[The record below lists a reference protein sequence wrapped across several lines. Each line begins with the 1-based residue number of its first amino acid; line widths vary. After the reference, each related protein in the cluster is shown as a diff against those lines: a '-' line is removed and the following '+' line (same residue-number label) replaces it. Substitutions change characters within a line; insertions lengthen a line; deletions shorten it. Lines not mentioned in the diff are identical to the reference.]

1 MNLYRGN
8 AMSTAED
15 IRNLNARFYTKEMQ
29 DLLKEM
35 PLEQLSSIW
44 HNARL
49 SEKDPQML
57 AEQKDAVKKA
67 VTPESLHRKI
77 QEYTT
82 CLMTG
87 DFDIGDFAKINE
99 FCSEFALDGISDEIK
114 KNLDNLKEKM
124 ADKRLSLENAVTIDL
139 NRKNPQSSKESSGF
153 DMEGLDSMVISGT
166 PEIINGLDNKK
177 LRSGKNVL
185 FQNAAGDGLAEVAFD
200 KDGNA
205 ELLLPSQ
212 DQSSYKTYRLNNKGQ
227 FSRINEDGTDSPF
240 AGSEIE
246 SLEGDD
252 KKALNCIISANK
264 AWKKYAAGEYD
275 HAIGKELKVDEFE
288 KNEPTKI
295 DEGKTSTKIDEG
307 KTSTKVNEGKPQP
320 KPAPNKTVIEEKPD
334 DTLDRNEF
342 TGDQG
347 DRGDQ
352 TQKEDEVYWKEQDI
366 IQAMFEKWFL
376 AAANSATNWVVHQ
389 IEYVCAGVWDQF
401 EKGYQQRMKEQKSE
415 DNKPKTPKTNAVYK
429 EIYNIHDENMDR
441 LRSGSDPKQIAEML
455 QSGKTEELIAS
466 NPYVNKLY
474 GSSPEFLS
482 KMLAPEQLKDPRYA
496 ENVAGVIAAFITKA
510 EEFSN
515 KYAVTSILDRQLRD
529 PNAFSG
535 KSVADLYKEQQ
546 KIGLQVL
553 MEDIK
558 ENKEIYQEQNK
569 EISLGEALKDAG
581 ERISKAEKTAVNDYK
596 KERCS
601 ENGKKPHKN
610 PELDEF
616 NEFIVRRE
624 EPQTMAEEAERQNRT
639 DEKHEHQTQDANREA
654 ESLKDREEHI
664 RQKQQMVRDYKLGKV
679 PYKAQPTPKNIDIST
694 LKYMKD
700 GLSK

>member
-1 MNLYRGN
+1 MNLNRGN
-8 AMSTAED
+8 AMSTADD
-15 IRNLNARFYTKEMQ
+15 IRNLNAEFYTRKMQ
-29 DLLKEM
+29 GSLEEM
-35 PLEQLSSIW
+35 PLEQLSTLW
-44 HNARL
+44 HGAQQSSN
-49 SEKDPQML
+49 DPQIL
-57 AEQKDAVKKA
+57 NERKNAIKKA

-87 DFDIGDFAKINE
+87 DFDIGDFGKISE
-99 FCSEFALDGISDEIK
+99 FCGQFELDGVSDEIK
-114 KNLDNLKEKM
+114 RSIDNLKEKM

-139 NRKNPQSSKESSGF
+139 NRKNPQSSKEDNSF
-153 DMEGLDSMVISGT
+153 NLEGLDSIVISGT

-200 KDGNA
+200 KEGNA

-212 DQSSYKTYRLNNKGQ
+212 DRSSYKTYRLNNKGQ
-227 FSRINEDGTDSPF
+227 FSLINEDGTNTPF
-240 AGSEIE
+240 ADSEIE
-246 SLEGDD
+246 SLEGED

-275 HAIGKELKVDEFE
+275 HAIGKELKVDELE

-295 DEGKTSTKIDEG
+295 DEGKTSTKINEG

-320 KPAPNKTVIEEKPD
+320 KPAPNKTVIGEKTD
-334 DTLDRNEF
+334 DTPSKEEMSTN
-342 TGDQG
+342 QG

-376 AAANSATNWVVHQ
+376 AAANSVTNWAVHQ

-401 EKGYQQRMKEQKSE
+401 EKGYKQRQKEADTPSA
-415 DNKPKTPKTNAVYK
+415 PKTPRTNALYK
-429 EIYNIHDENMDR
+429 EVYDIHDNNMLK
-441 LRSGSDPKQIAEML
+441 LRNGSDPKQITEML
-455 QSGKTEELIAS
+455 QNGKTAELIAN

-474 GSSPEFLS
+474 ASSPEFLD
-482 KMLAPEQLKDPRYA
+482 KMLSPEKLKDPRYA
-496 ENVAGVIAAFITKA
+496 ENVAGVVTAFITKA

-529 PNAFSG
+529 QNAFNG
-535 KSVADLYKEQQ
+535 QSVADLYKQQ
-546 KIGLQVL
+546 QQAGLQVL

-558 ENKEIYQEQNK
+558 ENREIYQERNK
-569 EISLGEALKDAG
+569 EITLGEALKDAG
-581 ERISKAEKTAVNDYK
+581 KRISKAEKTAVDDYK

-601 ENGKKPHKN
+601 ENGKKPRKN

-616 NEFIVRRE
+616 NELITPRE
-624 EPQTMAEEAERQNRT
+624 EPRTMAEEADRQNRT
-639 DEKHEHQTQDANREA
+639 DENTDRQTQVVNNEA
-654 ESLKDREEHI
+654 QSLKDSEERI
-664 RQKQQMVRDYKLGKV
+664 KQKQQMVRDYKLGKA
-679 PYKAQPTPKNIDIST
+679 PYKARPVPKNIDIST
-694 LKYMKD
+694 LRYMKD